1 MVERTGAG
9 PLFARKSAMNK
20 ILTSTIAALTALS
33 SVATAIPAQA
43 QSGWYD
49 NNHDGRQDSRNDDRH
64 DDRDGRNDRYDNRY
78 DNRYEDR
85 DDDRDGR
92 HGQYDRHDRKGKW
105 SRHDN
110 GQRGR
115 HHWRDQRGRNWSYYG
130 SNYGYNG
137 YDGQWRTGQRFSQY
151 QNRSYMVN
159 DYGNYGLPA
168 PRQGYRYYRDNN
180 GDIVMATIAGGII
193 GLIIGTAIGR

>member
-1 MVERTGAG
+1 
-9 PLFARKSAMNK
+9 MNK
-20 ILTSTIAALTALS
+20 FLTATVAALTALGT
-33 SVATAIPAQA
+33 VASAIPAQA
-43 QSGWYD
+43 QSQW
-49 NNHDGRQDSRNDDRH
+49 RDS
-64 DDRDGRNDRYDNRY
+64 DRDGRSDRSEWNQ
-78 DNRYEDR
+78 DR
-85 DDDRDGR
+85 DRDGR
-92 HGQYDRHDRKGKW
+92 PDQYDRNDNRGQYSRDDR
-105 SRHDN
+105 
-110 GQRGR
+110 RGR
-115 HHWRDQRGRNWSYYG
+115 ANGHYKNKHAKHQWRDQRGRDWQYYG

-193 GLIIGTAIGR
+193 GLIIGSAIGR

>member
-1 MVERTGAG
+1 
-9 PLFARKSAMNK
+9 MNK
-20 ILTSTIAALTALS
+20 FFTTTVAALTALGT
-33 SVATAIPAQA
+33 VASAIPAQA
-43 QSGWYD
+43 QSQ
-49 NNHDGRQDSRNDDRH
+49 RRDS
-64 DDRDGRNDRYDNRY
+64 DRDGRSDRSEWNQ
-78 DNRYEDR
+78 DR
-85 DDDRDGR
+85 DRDGR
-92 HGQYDRHDRKGKW
+92 PDQYDRNDGRGQY
-105 SRHDN
+105 SRDER
-110 GQRGR
+110 RGR
-115 HHWRDQRGRNWSYYG
+115 ANGHYKNKHARQQWRDQRGRDWQYYG

-193 GLIIGTAIGR
+193 GLIIGSAIGR